1 MSATPWGATRV
12 VGTKTPRIDAYE
24 RVSGSAVYTR
34 DVLLPGMLHAVIV
47 RCPHAH
53 ARVKA
58 VDTSRAERMPGVHTV
73 LTGTLPDGTVAW
85 RLGEPSSPFKQSS
98 FLFDPHCRYAGDE
111 VAAVA
116 AETLQEAEEAA
127 RAVRVEYEELGFV
140 IDPRQ
145 ALGPDAAALHPG
157 GNRVAEPQVRERG
170 KVEDGF
176 AAADVVLEESYSTPC
191 VIHTPLETHG
201 CVAQWDG
208 PRVTVWE
215 STQGVWEVQEDLAAV
230 LGLPRSSV
238 RVICRYMG
246 GGFGSKYRL
255 DKHTLIAVLLARRT
269 ARPVKLCL
277 SREESF
283 LCVGNRPAAHM
294 KLKAGVTR
302 QGVLTALELVSLG
315 VPGAYPDDTDVG
327 YLVWD
332 LYRCPHVRIEETSV
346 MINAGKSRAMRAPGF
361 PQCAWALEQ
370 MVDALAGR
378 IGMDPIELRLV
389 NMKSFLYR
397 GNEPP
402 RLTTAT
408 LDRCL
413 REGARAFGWSEARRR
428 PRQEGHLLRGVG
440 VAAGMWP
447 NPGSPPGSAI
457 VKLHADGS
465 VNLNIGTAEIG
476 TGTKTVMA
484 MIVSEELGVPLDAV
498 QVECADTATTQY
510 SKVTGGSQTVITTGP
525 AVREAALEVK
535 RQLLELAAEELKV
548 PAGELDLRDGRV
560 VHSAGEE
567 RHLAKL
573 QGLGQRQV
581 LIGVG
586 QRRPNPPGAQGLPFV
601 AHFAEVEVNTRTGEV
616 RVPRFLAAHDSG
628 RVMNLLT
635 YENQV
640 FGGVTMGLGF
650 GLTERRVLDRHTGRV
665 LSASWHDYKLPT
677 ALDVPGE
684 MECLPVD
691 PHDTECNNLG
701 AKGLGE
707 PATIPTA
714 AAIANAV
721 CHATGIRFTEGPIT
735 PMDVLRR
742 LAERG

>member
-1 MSATPWGATRV
+1 
-12 VGTKTPRIDAYE
+12 
-24 RVSGSAVYTR
+24 
-34 DVLLPGMLHAVIV
+34 MLHAVIV

-53 ARVKA
+53 ARVRA
-58 VDTSRAERMPGVHTV
+58 VDTSQAERMPGVRAV
-73 LTGTLPDGTVAW
+73 FTGTTPEAALAW
-85 RLGEPSSPFKQSS
+85 RFGEPSSPFKQSS

-116 AETLQEAEEAA
+116 AETLQEAAEAA
-127 RAVRVEYEELGFV
+127 RAVRVEYEVLPFV

-145 ALGPDAAALHPG
+145 ALRPDAVSLHPD
-157 GNRVAEPQVRERG
+157 GNRVGEPLVWERG
-170 KVEDGF
+170 RLEDGF
-176 AAADVVLEESYSTPC
+176 ASADVVLEESYSTPC
-191 VIHTPLETHG
+191 VIHTTLETHG

-208 PRVTVWE
+208 QRVTVWE

-238 RVICRYMG
+238 RVICRYIG

-283 LCVGNRPAAHM
+283 LCVGNRPSAQM
-294 KLKAGVTR
+294 RLKAGLTR
-302 QGVLTALELVSLG
+302 KGVLTALQLVNLG

-332 LYRCPHVRIEETSV
+332 LYRCPNVRIEETSV

-370 MVDALAGR
+370 MIDALAEK
-378 IGMDPIELRLV
+378 IGMDPIELRLA
-389 NMKSFLYR
+389 NAKDFLYR
-397 GNEPP
+397 RNETP
-402 RLTTAT
+402 RLTSTA

-413 REGARAFGWSEARRR
+413 REGARAFGWAEARRR
-428 PRQEGHLLRGVG
+428 PRAEGHLRRGVG

-447 NPGSPPGSAI
+447 NPGGPPGSAI

-465 VNLNIGTAEIG
+465 VNLNIGTTDIG

-484 MIVSEELGVPLDAV
+484 MIVSEEMGVPLEAI
-498 QVECADTATTQY
+498 QIEYADTATTQY
-510 SKVTGGSQTVITTGP
+510 AKVSGGSQTVITTGP

-548 PAGELDLRDGRV
+548 PAAELDLRDGQV
-560 VHSAGEE
+560 VHAGGAGEP
-567 RHLAKL
+567 RPLSKL
-573 QGLGQRQV
+573 QALGQRQV

-601 AHFAEVEVNTRTGEV
+601 AQFAEVEVDTRTGEV
-616 RVPRFLAAHDSG
+616 RLSRFLAAHDSG
-628 RVMNLLT
+628 RVMNRLT

-640 FGGVTMGLGF
+640 FGGIAMGLGL
-650 GLTERRVLDRHTGRV
+650 GLTERRVLDRHTGRA
-665 LSASWHDYKLPT
+665 LSASWHDYKIPT

-721 CHATGIRFTEGPIT
+721 YHATGIRFTEAPIT

-742 LAERG
+742 LAERR